1 VAAKRYRAK
10 TLIDPRQY
18 AVGSIDATYKKYP
31 GIGTLLPAMGYGD
44 QQVRDLEETIRRT
57 PCDSVVVATPIDLSR
72 IAKIDKPYTRVRYEL
87 QEIGRPT
94 LNDVLDRRAKALG
107 IW

>member
-1 VAAKRYRAK
+1 RYRAK
-10 TLIDPRQY
+10 SLVDPREF
-18 AVGSIDATYKKYP
+18 AVGSIAATYRKYP

-57 PCDSVVVATPIDLSR
+57 PCDAVIVATPIDLSK
-72 IAKIDKPYTRVRYEL
+72 IAKIDKPWTRVRYEL

-94 LNDVLDRRAKALG
+94 LADVLDERAKALG